1 MRMKG
6 KIRINSVVIGI
17 GNGISINNLH
27 IRGSESRRITN
38 ELLHA
43 IIIDYAFFVHSQTE
57 KIYSIHDIINR
68 RKATRRMMHN
78 ADIMHKVIDSQFNCP
93 LLSRGKPYA
102 WNHEVYNFET
112 QKFI

>member
-6 KIRINSVVIGI
+6 NIRINPVFMGI
-17 GNGISINNLH
+17 GHGIIINNQH
-27 IRGSESRRITN
+27 IRGSELRRITN

-43 IIIDYAFFVHSQTE
+43 IVVDYSFFVHSQNDI
-57 KIYSIHDIINR
+57 IYSIHEIDSR
-68 RKATRRMMHN
+68 RKATRRMIHN
-78 ADIMHKVIDSQFNCP
+78 AEVMHKVIDREFNCP

-102 WNHEVYNFET
+102 WNEEVYDFSL

>member
-6 KIRINSVVIGI
+6 NIRINPVFIGI
-17 GNGISINNLH
+17 GHGITINNQH
-27 IRGSESRRITN
+27 VRGSESRRITS

-43 IIIDYAFFVHSQTE
+43 IIIDYAFYVHSQTD

-68 RKATRRMMHN
+68 RKATRRMIHN
-78 ADIMHKVIDSQFNCP
+78 AEVMHKVIDSQFNCP

-102 WNHEVYNFET
+102 WNKEVYNFET